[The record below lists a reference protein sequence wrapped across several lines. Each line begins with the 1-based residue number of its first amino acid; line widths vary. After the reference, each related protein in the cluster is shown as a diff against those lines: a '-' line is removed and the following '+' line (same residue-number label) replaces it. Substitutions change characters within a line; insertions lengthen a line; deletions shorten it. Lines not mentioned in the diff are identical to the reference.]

1 MVNWLSAK
9 AFQIEDITFSTETAA
24 TADRPLS
31 EGDTFT
37 LVKTREF
44 IDRYQELKDFRPRHI
59 LELGIFQGG
68 SIVLFDKIFKPEKIV
83 GVDIRDDR
91 TPALESYI
99 ANKNPNIKTYYQSS
113 QADEKLL
120 KNIVENDFGGYLD
133 FVCDDASHQYT
144 LTRDS
149 FRTLFPLLQP
159 GGVYIIE
166 DWRWS
171 LIPQCQTK
179 AHPWHGNTSLVNL
192 VFELIM
198 EIGGNNS
205 IASMHVDRNM
215 VIIRKSKETPQNP
228 LLDSSRYLRKKKLT
242 QI

>member
-24 TADRPLS
+24 TSDKPLS
-31 EGDTFT
+31 TTDTFT

-44 IDRYQELKDFRPRHI
+44 IERYQELKDFKPRHI

-83 GVDIRDDR
+83 GVDIRSDR
-91 TPALESYI
+91 TPALEEYI

-120 KNIVENDFGGYLD
+120 KNIVSNDFDGYLD

-149 FRTLFPLLQP
+149 FKILFPLLQP

-171 LIPQCQTK
+171 LIPQSQTK
-179 AHPWHGNTSLVNL
+179 AHPWFGNKSLVNL
-192 VFELIM
+192 VFDLIV

-205 IASMHVDRNM
+205 IESMHVDRNM
-215 VIIRKSKETPQNP
+215 VIIRKSKERANNP
-228 LLDSSRYLRKKKLT
+228 LLDSPRYLRKKKLT
-242 QI
+242 HI